1 VIAVKR
7 VQLSLRA
14 GIMSEHRYDACA
26 EARDSESDMW
36 RSHEEQLLVEAAR
49 LLSGAG
55 ALDAILRQT
64 TRLVVP
70 ALADYS
76 IIYLRDAGG
85 GFVQAA
91 SAHVDPTKAALLENL
106 AERHRPDPS
115 NVHSAIARVAGSL
128 LPLVVEPPTREEAE
142 LIFEDAEA
150 LRIALELNPVSVVL
164 VPLLA
169 HNEPF
174 GVLVLGTSESGRR
187 YDTHALTYI
196 ELIGARIALAIDNA
210 RLYRDAQQA
219 RDRSL
224 RAADLEGQ
232 LAHARLE
239 ALQAQLNPH
248 FLFNALNTVA
258 MLVRR
263 GANDDALRGVLSLSE
278 LLRKVLAGNRSLE
291 MSLHDELAVVEHY
304 LSIERL
310 RFRDRLTATI
320 VANAEVRDALVPS
333 LMLQPIVEN
342 AVRHGIAPGS
352 QTGHVEIRCQRKGD
366 VLVIEV
372 RDNGSGLPDGWDPAS
387 ARGIGL
393 ANTRERLERL
403 YGDAHALEVRS
414 APESGT
420 VATIELP
427 FRTAK
432 RD

>member
-1 VIAVKR
+1 
-7 VQLSLRA
+7 
-14 GIMSEHRYDACA
+14 MSEHGHDVCAVSRDA
-26 EARDSESDMW
+26 ESDMW
-36 RSHEEQLLVEAAR
+36 RTHEEQLLVEAAR
-49 LLSGAG
+49 RLSGAG
-55 ALDAILRQT
+55 PLDAILRQAT
-64 TRLVVP
+64 QLVVP

-76 IIYLRDAGG
+76 IIYLGDAGG

-91 SAHVDPTKAALLENL
+91 SAHVDRTKAALLEKL
-106 AERHRPDPS
+106 STCYRPDPF
-115 NVHSAIARVAGSL
+115 NAHSAIARVAGSR
-128 LPLVVEPPTREEAE
+128 LPLVVDPPTREEAE

-150 LRIALELNPVSVVL
+150 LRIALALEPVSLAL
-164 VPLLA
+164 VPLQA
-169 HNEPF
+169 HNEFF
-174 GVLVLGTSESGRR
+174 GVLVLGAAESGRR
-187 YDTHALTYI
+187 YDLRALTYI

-210 RLYRDAQQA
+210 RLHRDAQQA
-219 RDRSL
+219 HDRSL
-224 RAADLEGQ
+224 RTAELEGQ

-263 GANDDALRGVLSLSE
+263 GANEDALRGVLSLSE

-291 MSLHDELAVVEHY
+291 TSLHDELAVVEHY

-310 RFRDRLTATI
+310 RFRDRLTASV
-320 VANAEVRDALVPS
+320 VATAEARDALVPS
-333 LMLQPIVEN
+333 LMLQPLVEN
-342 AVRHGIAPGS
+342 AVRHGIAPGT
-352 QTGHVEIRCQRKGD
+352 QPGHVEIRCQRKGD

-372 RDNGSGLPDGWDPAS
+372 HDNGSGLPEGWDPAS

-414 APESGT
+414 APETGT